1 MREHS
6 SVVVIGG
13 GIYWIPDASESLPR
27 DTQYAT
33 RGIECSGYDFDRT
46 STHFADLDSCLN
58 LK

>member
-13 GIYWIPDASESLPR
+13 GIYWIPDASESLPC

-33 RGIECSGYDFDRT
+33 RGTLGVLGMILTEPPQISQILI
-46 STHFADLDSCLN
+46 AVLN
-58 LK
+58 